1 MKLER
6 VGVWSSELRRHP
18 DRGAIADA
26 AAELEEL
33 GYSALWFPGG
43 QGGPVMEAAEHLLA
57 STRRVP
63 VATGILNIW
72 MHDPQEVA
80 VEHARLVREHDGR
93 FLLGLGIGHAPSVN
107 AKEPGLYRKPY
118 SKMRSYLDALDAAAP
133 PVPAGERILAA
144 LKPRMLELSRDRSLG
159 AHPYF
164 VPVEHTAVA
173 RERLG
178 PGALLAP
185 EQAVVLETDPTRA
198 RERARSHMGRY
209 LELPNYTGNLLEL
222 GFDEADIAQGGS
234 DRLVDAIVA
243 WGDEAAIADRV
254 RAHREAGADHVC
266 IQVVG
271 VPQGELPLGE
281 WRALAPALTR

>member
-1 MKLER
+1 MRLER

-18 DRGAIADA
+18 DPGAIADA

-80 VEHARLVREHDGR
+80 VEHARLVSEHDGR

-133 PVPAGERILAA
+133 PVPEDERILAA

-178 PGALLAP
+178 PQALLAP

-209 LELPNYTGNLLEL
+209 LELPNYTGNLLAL
-222 GFDEADIAQGGS
+222 GFEEADIANGGS

-254 RAHREAGADHVC
+254 RGHREAGADHVC

>member
-1 MKLER
+1 MDLGR
-6 VGVWSSELRRHP
+6 VGIWSSELRRHP
-18 DRGAIADA
+18 DAAAIADA

-33 GYSALWFPGG
+33 GFSALWFPGG
-43 QGGPVMEAAEHLLA
+43 QGGAVMEAADHLLA

-72 MHDPQEVA
+72 MHEPQDVA

-118 SKMRSYLDALDAAAP
+118 SKMRAYLDALDAAQP
-133 PVPAGERILAA
+133 PVPRDERILAA
-144 LKPRMLELSRDRSLG
+144 LKPRMLELSRDRSIG

-164 VPVEHTAVA
+164 VPVEHTAIA

-178 PGALLAP
+178 PDAVLAP
-185 EQAVVLETDPTRA
+185 EQAVVLETDPQRA
-198 RERARSHMGRY
+198 RERARSHMARY

-222 GFDEADIAQGGS
+222 GFDESDIAGGGS

-243 WGDEAAIADRV
+243 WGDEAAIADRI
-254 RAHREAGADHVC
+254 RAHHAAGADHVC

-281 WRALAPALTR
+281 WRALAPVLTS